1 MVKVL
6 FLVSCMIIFHK
17 GLLVYSILQLDS
29 RFKSWYSIISGT
41 LMIIVAI
48 LAMIFRSW
56 EILTLG
62 FAALIFS
69 NMIDSAILA
78 IRFQR
83 QPSYYLTIYLITFT
97 GTLMAFFTR
106 IWSIFTVTYLIYWIM
121 TYFAGRR
128 ALSRK
133 YHSQKI

>member
-6 FLVSCMIIFHK
+6 FFVSCIIIFHK
-17 GLLVYSILQLDS
+17 GLLVYSVLQLEN

-41 LMIIVAI
+41 LMIILAI

-62 FAALIFS
+62 FAALIFA
-69 NMIDSAILA
+69 NMVDSSILA
-78 IRFQR
+78 IRFHR
-83 QPSYYLTIYLITFT
+83 PPSVFLTVYLLTFT

-106 IWSIFTVTYLIYWIM
+106 IWSVFTATYLLYWIM